1 MDNTNNKSTPD
12 TVENTPPPE
21 ENTPSPEEN
30 TPPPEENTAVSAEGA
45 PVSSEGSVKSDD
57 VDEPNLDSMSKMIN
71 NDTTTPAESNIPE
84 EPLSESKTGVVLSV
98 KQKDVITKRKE
109 IHSRMK
115 ESFKEK
121 FGANTTAK
129 PTMTNAAH
137 ILSLMNQAE
146 KKARNGAEAAG
157 AGPEEMAEV
166 GQNARNEAYNNGI
179 SEVITGYNS
188 AGKFT
193 SKRSKTKRPVN
204 YTQRVSNNSFVNR
217 PSVSKNM
224 KVNSSQVNSLLTS
237 FDTMMTTAKGIID
250 TMGNM
255 SKNLVRQLGKTE
267 NINGLQ
273 QTITAANN
281 GISGSKT
288 MMRNMNALTQPL
300 EPLASSNTANI
311 IGNSTSAF
319 RNNASVDRSNASAFN
334 SNIPG
339 FGNNINLSAPPFKN
353 NTLLS
358 MSHNVSKRPNKSK
371 RGRSRL
377 RIRGTKKTAPPS
389 NKYIPYVNEN
399 ENKSLTSIVEE
410 TQNNLNSRSR

>member
-1 MDNTNNKSTPD
+1 
-12 TVENTPPPE
+12 
-21 ENTPSPEEN
+21 
-30 TPPPEENTAVSAEGA
+30 
-45 PVSSEGSVKSDD
+45 
-57 VDEPNLDSMSKMIN
+57 
-71 NDTTTPAESNIPE
+71 
-84 EPLSESKTGVVLSV
+84 
-98 KQKDVITKRKE
+98 
-109 IHSRMK
+109 MK

-121 FGANTTAK
+121 FGMNTTAK

-157 AGPEEMAEV
+157 AGPEEMAEA
-166 GQNARNEAYNNGI
+166 GQNARSEAYNKGI
-179 SEVITGYNS
+179 SEVTSGYNS

-193 SKRSKTKRPVN
+193 SKRSSKSKVPVN
-204 YTQRVSNNSFVNR
+204 YTQRVSNTSFVNR

-267 NINGLQ
+267 NTNGLQ

-288 MMRNMNALTQPL
+288 MMRNMNALSQPL
-300 EPLASSNTANI
+300 EPLGSSKTASI
-311 IGNSTSAF
+311 IGN
-319 RNNASVDRSNASAFN
+319 NASGLRSKASGLRSNASALRSNASPFN

-339 FGNNINLSAPPFKN
+339 FGNNMNLSAPPFKN
-353 NTLLS
+353 SNLLPMSYNT
-358 MSHNVSKRPNKSK
+358 SKRPNK
-371 RGRSRL
+371 
-377 RIRGTKKTAPPS
+377 TKKVRSKSRTRATKKAAAPNS
-389 NKYIPYVNEN
+389 KYIPYVNEN
-399 ENKSLTSIVEE
+399 EQKSLTTIVEE